1 MNSVQIWTS
10 EQCQKCTYIAG
21 RLALTVIKK
30 GPVNNKIIKNKTYKM
45 NVPNS
50 KIDKMKCFLKGYDIG
65 IGNKIVLKEHV
76 HAYEVYW

>member
-1 MNSVQIWTS
+1 
-10 EQCQKCTYIAG
+10 
-21 RLALTVIKK
+21 
-30 GPVNNKIIKNKTYKM
+30 M